1 MRKKLDKYKKVVLYG
16 VGAKSYNIYK
26 ILRISGYSIAY
37 CVVTNGNVEESD
49 FEDVKVYPFMK
60 KKDEIVR
67 QGYQLVIAVGVNYEK
82 DIIKNIKDNGINEF
96 WTRSDMPWNVDFEK
110 YKDLDTKGYLS
121 IIKTKYLSNIDE
133 YKKNDE
139 IRNFVNKGIKK
150 EVNNKKILFLLLHI
164 TVRAYK
170 IINALHKRG
179 YVVDIIIWMTSMRL
193 TDKTCDEYSRISEHC
208 ILSCDSEEI
217 MMYCAATNAKILH
230 IFSHADTDL
239 ALSQVLVNGKGVFPK
254 IVFDEYDVYTEM
266 RNFASEQI
274 VSAELFC
281 LKNADGLCNRYT
293 CMEYLEEKGYEIC
306 KNRIYFMDCC
316 SDDTSYISPKKS
328 ESDDLNL
335 VYAGT
340 VFSDETYEGMRCSR
354 FLELGELCKK
364 KQVHLHLYPIPYN
377 QARLSAYIAA
387 EKENPYLHIHCPVS
401 SYKLPQEISKYDY
414 GITSA
419 TSDFL
424 LYGDIVHTVAAC
436 SYCAVNKLFDYL
448 EAGIPIIS
456 IFPTEQAKI
465 FERDGVLIRKA
476 DEEIDFDELRQRRNE
491 MKKRVVEVRDKYRV
505 SNQLP
510 KLIEFYD
517 SL

>member
-1 MRKKLDKYKKVVLYG
+1 MKRKLNKCKKVVLYG
-16 VGAKSYNIYK
+16 VGTKSYNIYK
-26 ILRISGYSIAY
+26 ILHISGYSIAY
-37 CVVTNGNVEESD
+37 CVVTNDSVEKSD

-60 KKDEIVR
+60 KKDEIIR

-96 WTRSDMPWNVDFEK
+96 WTRSDMPWNVDFET
-110 YKDLDTKGYLS
+110 YKDLDTKGYYD

-164 TVRAYK
+164 TARAYK

-179 YVVDIIIWMTSMRL
+179 YIVDIIIWMNSMRL

-208 ILSCDSEEI
+208 ILSCDSEEV

-239 ALSQVLVNGKGVFPK
+239 ALSQVLINGKRIFPK

-266 RNFASEQI
+266 RNLASEPI
-274 VSAELFC
+274 INAELFC

-316 SDDTSYISPKKS
+316 NDDTNYISPQKT
-328 ESDDLNL
+328 ENDDINL

-340 VFSDETYEGMRCSR
+340 VITDETYEGIKCNK
-354 FLELGELCKK
+354 FLEFGELCRNKH
-364 KQVHLHLYPIPYN
+364 VHFHLYPISYN
-377 QARLSAYIAA
+377 QARLNAYISM
-387 EKENPYLHIHCPVS
+387 EKENPYFHIHYPVPH
-401 SYKLPQEISKYDY
+401 YKLPQEISKYDY
-414 GITSA
+414 GVISA
-419 TSDFL
+419 TNEFL
-424 LYGDIVHTVAAC
+424 HYGDILHTKAVV
-436 SYCAVNKLFDYL
+436 SYCAMNKLFDFL
-448 EAGIPIIS
+448 EAGLPIIS
-456 IFPTEQAKI
+456 AFPTEQVKI
-465 FERDGVLIRKA
+465 FERDGVLIRKT